1 MSTGAEQG
9 SRWKRRRGGVGKGQD
24 TVGLGIGVGWI
35 VGSGLGS
42 LVGAGLGRSVG
53 AGLGRGIDLF
63 VGIGEGTED
72 GCRDGMS
79 VGVCEP
85 IVTARASSACSAQAS
100 VTGDGRGLFSR
111 DESAWAPVT
120 ARDLGCAM

>member
-24 TVGLGIGVGWI
+24 TVGLGIGVGWF
-35 VGSGLGS
+35 VGSGIGS

-53 AGLGRGIDLF
+53 TGLGRGIDLF
-63 VGIGEGTED
+63 VGIGESIGD

-85 IVTARASSACSAQAS
+85 IVAARATSACSAQAS

-120 ARDLGCAM
+120 ARDLRCAM

>member
-1 MSTGAEQG
+1 MSTGAVQG

-24 TVGLGIGVGWI
+24 TVGLGIGVGWF
-35 VGSGLGS
+35 VGSGIGS

-53 AGLGRGIDLF
+53 TGLGRGIDLF
-63 VGIGEGTED
+63 VGIGESIGG

-85 IVTARASSACSAQAS
+85 IVAARATSACSAQAS
-100 VTGDGRGLFSR
+100 VTGDRRGLFSR

-120 ARDLGCAM
+120 A